1 MLIREIKSPADPI
14 FKVALYDE
22 IEEWDHYNRDETGG
36 WSMVE
41 AYSFKLSELASLDI
55 KDWGDVEYGDG
66 DERIK
71 LAAALRK
78 GKIGTK
84 LAAVKLENSDFDLGI
99 ENLEAPEGY
108 KVLVT
113 FQ

>member
-1 MLIREIKSPADPI
+1 MLISEIKSPADPI

-22 IEEWDHYNRDETGG
+22 IEEWDHYNRDEMGG
-36 WSMVE
+36 WSMVD
-41 AYSFKLSELASLDI
+41 AYSFKLSELESLGI
-55 KDWGDVEYGDG
+55 KDWDDVEYGNG
-66 DERIK
+66 DERIT

-78 GKIGTK
+78 GTIGAK
-84 LAAVKLENSDFDLGI
+84 LANVKLKNSDFDLGI
-99 ENLEAPEGY
+99 ENLVAPKGY